1 MALHQSHA
9 KVKLCFNQVMQ
20 EFALGQETVL
30 LKQQQNLKNESMSKC
45 DNSAINSIIQH
56 FLFYTYLP
64 IYSNNCIIS
73 NYSYLK
79 TCSGNAKIQS
89 YSRVIDS

>member
-1 MALHQSHA
+1 MALYQSHA

-20 EFALGQETVL
+20 EFASGQQTVL
-30 LKQQQNLKNESMSKC
+30 LKQQQNMKNQSMSKC
-45 DNSAINSIIQH
+45 DNSAINSIQH

-64 IYSNNCIIS
+64 IFSNNCIIN